1 VPWAYL
7 SQELGNNGIMAKIY
21 YCTNQAKIVF
31 QKKKKEKILYPK
43 SFYINS
49 KGFKC
54 FFGKRKPLAIPFY
67 PKRAIE
73 FKEKITSFVV
83 RLTKIAIFP
92 RLGPNLS

>member
-1 VPWAYL
+1 
-7 SQELGNNGIMAKIY
+7 LGNNGIIAKTH

-31 QKKKKEKILYPK
+31 QKEKKENFLYPK

-54 FFGKRKPLAIPFY
+54 SFGKRKPLAILFY

-73 FKEKITSFVV
+73 FKEKITSFVL
-83 RLTKIAIFP
+83 RFTKIAIFS